1 MIMKLGTEARKPTR
15 SLEERIR
22 RKKRRNLIL
31 ILLSP
36 VLVLLSPV
44 LLPIYLVMRNRKRK
58 MRVAGLQRPKGR
70 MGEIAGSLASVA
82 PAVRDEG
89 EEERVNSLPDT
100 FALCRIIGNDLIPRH
115 AAGQSLANLKF
126 ILENEPELENCTKLW
141 ILNRIFDP
149 DNEAK
154 LLSLLDEHQQTYE
167 RIPFDADELQTTGYD
182 FETFENPLVFSDGT
196 LDSVEAETRARMVTQ
211 AYRAKNNY
219 VMNNNGARNAALKLC
234 LHHAKWALPFDGNCY
249 FTKNAWGSFRDDVV
263 ANRDKRYFTVP
274 MARMQ
279 DNADLLDDDATF
291 NATEEPQ
298 MAFRCDAPLR
308 FDETHPYGRR
318 PKVELFVHLGIEGPW
333 QYWLVDFFDS
343 PPRKVSPEGHRVAQ
357 AGWVA
362 RLFSGQSGLEK
373 EGTKSLKNRG
383 LARNEAIRAT
393 LDMLEA
399 SKVTEKLRGHGH
411 FFYDPDRLDVLSA
424 NFSDPDYIAL
434 LSAADEALTRGLY
447 SVTDKPEPAPSGDL
461 NDYFHPAPYWWP
473 NPKKKDGLP
482 YIRQDGKRVPG
493 TRLYEADSDRY
504 DRTRLQ
510 RLFDDTTVLVLAARA
525 TGEKKYSD
533 KAESLIQTWFINAET
548 RMNPNLNFAQV
559 RRGHQDDKGLHHGVI
574 ETKDF
579 YFFLD
584 AAQFLENEVLIE
596 GLKTWCSEFLG
607 WLTTSEQGADECRA
621 VNNHGTCF
629 DLQTASIAAFLNDVQ
644 TLQEINLRA
653 QARILGTIT
662 PSGEQPHEMERTLTQ
677 HYCTFNVQSWINLFN
692 LLESVGLR
700 PWSSAAGERLIS
712 AMKHLLS
719 ESGEGWSHPQIEPF
733 NMARLV
739 PIDCALRERTGTGI
753 WKTED
758 APCCYYPHDGVA
770 PFWRQA
776 SGYRIAQ

>member
-1 MIMKLGTEARKPTR
+1 MNTKVRTEAKKTAL

-44 LLPIYLVMRNRKRK
+44 LLPIYFVHRAAHKGS
-58 MRVAGLQRPKGR
+58 VARQRSKPS
-70 MGEIAGSLASVA
+70 MGQIAGSLKSVA
-82 PAVRDEG
+82 PAAKDEA

-100 FALCRIIGNDLIPRH
+100 FALCRVIGNDLVPRH
-115 AAGQSLANLKF
+115 RAGQSLANVKF
-126 ILENEPELENCTKLW
+126 ILENEPDFENCTKLW

-149 DNEAK
+149 ENEAK
-154 LLSLLDEHQQTYE
+154 LVALLDEHQQVYE
-167 RIPFDADELQTTGYD
+167 KIPYDAEELQATGYH

-196 LDSVEAETRARMVTQ
+196 LDSVDEETRARMITQ

-219 VMNNNGARNAALKLC
+219 VMNNNGARNAALELC
-234 LHHAKWALPFDGNCY
+234 LRHAKWALPFDGNCY
-249 FTKNAWGSFRDDVV
+249 FTKSAWNSFRDDVV

-279 DNADLLDDDATF
+279 DNAELLEDGTTF

-308 FDETHPYGRR
+308 FDEKHPYGRR
-318 PKVELFVHLGIEGPW
+318 PKVELFVHLGIDGPW
-333 QYWLVDFFDS
+333 QKWPVEFFDT

-373 EGTKSLKNRG
+373 EDTKSFKNRG
-383 LARNEAIRAT
+383 LARNDAIRAT

-399 SKVTEKLRGHGH
+399 RKVTENLSGHGQ
-411 FFYDPDRLDVLSA
+411 FFYDPARLEALSA
-424 NFSDPDYIAL
+424 KNDDPDYVAL
-434 LSAADEALTRGLY
+434 RSAADEAMTRGPY
-447 SVTDKPEPAPSGDL
+447 SVTDKPEPAPSGDPH
-461 NDYFHPAPYWWP
+461 DYYHPAPYWWP

-493 TRLYEADSDRY
+493 TQLYEADSDRY

-510 RLFDDTTVLVLAARA
+510 RLFDDTTALALAARV

-533 KAESLIQTWFINAET
+533 KAENLILTWFVDPET
-548 RMNPNLNFAQV
+548 RMNPNLNYAQV
-559 RRGHQDDKGLHHGVI
+559 RRGHRSDRGEAHGLI

-584 AAQFLENEVLIE
+584 AVRLLEDDLLARE
-596 GLKTWCSEFLG
+596 LKTWLSAFLE
-607 WLTTSEQGADECRA
+607 WLTTSEQGIDECGA
-621 VNNHGTCF
+621 TNNHGSCF
-629 DLQTASIAAFLNDVQ
+629 DLQVASIAAFLDDVQ
-644 TLQEINLRA
+644 ALQEINLRA
-653 QARILGTIT
+653 QARLLGTIT
-662 PSGEQPHEMERTLTQ
+662 PNGEQPFEMERTLTQ
-677 HYCTFNVQSWINLFN
+677 HYCTFNLQSWINLFN
-692 LLESVGLR
+692 LLENVGFR

-712 AMKHLLS
+712 AMNRLLS
-719 ESGEGWSHPQIEPF
+719 ESEAGWSHPQIDPF
-733 NMARLV
+733 NMARLF
-739 PIDCALRERTGTGI
+739 PIDSALRERTGEGT
-753 WKTED
+753 WATED
-758 APCCYYPHDGVA
+758 APFCYFPHDGVA

-776 SGYRIAQ
+776 SGYKVSH